1 MNTANLKFD
10 LFTLGETSCDQK
22 PYALRSF
29 VDTGVFFA
37 GRCTE
42 RRASQKLDFWGDYN
56 LDLSC
61 WWDLT
66 FDRHLK
72 CVNIEDTI
80 VCWVADFN
88 FADFIDFAGLCDET
102 RRYKRL
108 VNGVILSIDQVLS
121 RDLEISSVSRR
132 NLVCDAVDINS
143 DLRSIGYKNTGL
155 AQSFDLD
162 IVTGHHNTLRSNG
175 A

>member
-1 MNTANLKFD
+1 VNTANLKFD

-37 GRCTE
+37 RRCTE
-42 RRASQKLDFWGDYN
+42 CRASQKLDFWWDDD

-72 CVNIEDTI
+72 CVNVEDII
-80 VCWVADFN
+80 VGRVADLN
-88 FADFIDFAGLCDET
+88 FADFIDFARLCDEI

-108 VNGVILSIDQVLS
+108 VNGEILFIDQVLS
-121 RDLEISSVSRR
+121 CDLEISSVSRR
-132 NLVCDAVDINS
+132 NLVCDAVDNNS
-143 DLRSIGYKNTGL
+143 YLRSIGYRNAGL

-162 IVTGHHNTLRSNG
+162 IVTGHHNTLRSNS